1 MRMPPEV
8 GSGSRISDS
17 KTFSRDQVDFF
28 AIFNHFGKV
37 SLFGIKSDQI
47 FLKIFP
53 EAFAEEKVQQSHSGF
68 KKILAEFCPGVS
80 PMDMS
85 LLNAAIM
92 RAAEVASTQEDIAR
106 AKDTLHAMAQAVVRL
121 S

>member
-53 EAFAEEKVQQSHSGF
+53 EAFAEMHEGGPTLMRHQSLSEHRQSG
-68 KKILAEFCPGVS
+68 IHRLWNCSGV
-80 PMDMS
+80 PALWQD
-85 LLNAAIM
+85 
-92 RAAEVASTQEDIAR
+92 
-106 AKDTLHAMAQAVVRL
+106 
-121 S
+121 

>member
-1 MRMPPEV
+1 MPPEV

-53 EAFAEEKVQQSHSGF
+53 EAFAEMYEGG
-68 KKILAEFCPGVS
+68 P
-80 PMDMS
+80 
-85 LLNAAIM
+85 NAA
-92 RAAEVASTQEDIAR
+92 STYRLRVLTQ
-106 AKDTLHAMAQAVVRL
+106 AKSL
-121 S
+121 SITTDADCALA